1 MKKFIICLLT
11 LFSTLTLVFYYQTDL
26 IKVVEADEE
35 APIITLLD
43 NDMEFYDD
51 EEFNYYD
58 YIEVSDQS
66 NVEMDVDIDEDS
78 YDVGYHEIRIV
89 ATDEQ
94 GNTSYGVLRVTIKSV
109 EEINDYVRENSSKT
123 NFQYTKN
130 NNLLE
135 EKGHA
140 DLDAF
145 ELAREFIGM
154 GGSCHQVA
162 QAYIN
167 AYFGTGYNVLNTYS
181 ITAEEAEPGDI
192 IFYTNSGFG
201 QQHYAVYLGGSSA
214 LHGNINGTTVVSY
227 VYMNYGSTPQF
238 RRLTGR

>member
-1 MKKFIICLLT
+1 MKKIFICLLT
-11 LFSTLTLVFYYQTDL
+11 LFSSLTLMFYYGNNTK
-26 IKVVEADEE
+26 IVEADDE
-35 APIITLLD
+35 APIITFVD

-51 EEFNYYD
+51 EEFNYLD
-58 YIEVSDQS
+58 YIEIVDKS
-66 NVEMDVDIDEDS
+66 NVEMEIDIDEDA
-78 YDVGYHEIRIV
+78 YEVGYHEV
-89 ATDEQ
+89 SVKATDEQ
-94 GNTSYGVLRVTIKSV
+94 GNTSYGVLRVTIRSV
-109 EEINDYVRENSSKT
+109 EEINEYVKQNSVKN

-145 ELAREFIGM
+145 DLAQEFIGM
-154 GGSCHQVA
+154 KGSCASVA

-167 AYFGTGYNVLNTYS
+167 EYFGQGYNILNTYS
-181 ITAEEAEPGDI
+181 ISAEEAEPGDI

-214 LHGNINGTTVVSY
+214 LHGNINGTTVVAY

-238 RRLTGR
+238 RRLVGR

>member
-1 MKKFIICLLT
+1 MKKIIICLLT
-11 LFSTLTLVFYYQTDL
+11 LFSSLTFMFYYSAKPT
-26 IKVVEADEE
+26 IVEADEE
-35 APIITLLD
+35 APLIILLD

-51 EEFNYYD
+51 EEFNYLD
-58 YIEVSDQS
+58 YIEIVDTS
-66 NVEMDVDIDEDS
+66 NVQMEIGIDEDS
-78 YDVGYHEIRIV
+78 YTIGYHEVDIK
-89 ATDEQ
+89 ATDEN
-94 GNTSYGVLRVTIKSV
+94 GNISYEVLRVTIRSV
-109 EEINDYVRENSSKT
+109 EEINEYTKANSVKN

-130 NNLLE
+130 DNLLN

-145 ELAREFIGM
+145 NLALEFIGM
-154 GGSCHQVA
+154 KGSCASVA

-167 AYFGTGYNVLNTYS
+167 EYFGKGYNILDTYS

-192 IFYTNSGFG
+192 IFYSNSGFG

-214 LHGNINGTTVVSY
+214 LHGNINGTTVVAY
-227 VYMNYGSTPQF
+227 VFMNYGSTPQF